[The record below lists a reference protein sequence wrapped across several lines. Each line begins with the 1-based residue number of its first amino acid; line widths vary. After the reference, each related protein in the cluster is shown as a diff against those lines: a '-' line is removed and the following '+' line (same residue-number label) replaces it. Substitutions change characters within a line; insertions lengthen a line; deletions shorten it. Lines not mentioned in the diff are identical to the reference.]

1 VVLVLDFGSQ
11 YTRLIA
17 RRLRELRAFSLI
29 LPGDAP
35 LEEVLKHRPQALILS
50 GGPRSVFDPDAPRP
64 DPRLFASGLPLLGIC
79 YGMQLLAQE
88 LGGRVERA
96 GRAEYGKALLT
107 RHEGPLFRG
116 LEGEVQVWMSHQDAV
131 TAPPP
136 GWRVVAETEENPVAA
151 IASPDG
157 RAYGV
162 QFHPEVAH
170 TPKGMQILENF
181 LELAG
186 VKRDWTPEH
195 VLEELLREVRERAG
209 KDRVLL
215 AVSGG
220 GTPPPWP
227 SSSPRRGW
235 TTWPSSWTTG
245 FCAWG
250 NGRRWRGP

>member
-1 VVLVLDFGSQ
+1 
-11 YTRLIA
+11 
-17 RRLRELRAFSLI
+17 
-29 LPGDAP
+29 
-35 LEEVLKHRPQALILS
+35 
-50 GGPRSVFDPDAPRP
+50 
-64 DPRLFASGLPLLGIC
+64 
-79 YGMQLLAQE
+79 MQLLAQE

-220 GTPPPWP
+220 WTPPPWP

-250 NGRRWRGP
+250 SGRRWRGP